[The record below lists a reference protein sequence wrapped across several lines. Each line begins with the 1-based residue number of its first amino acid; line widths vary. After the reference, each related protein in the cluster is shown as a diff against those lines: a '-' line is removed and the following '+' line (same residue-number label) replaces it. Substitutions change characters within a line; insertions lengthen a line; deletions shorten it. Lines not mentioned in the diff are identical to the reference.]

1 MRYACPAHA
10 RAALRRLNTHQSLR
24 MPGTARVI
32 LEGSDSGRHLN
43 GDIATLKT
51 RLLEMSGRA
60 ETLVEMAVDSMI
72 ERNRDKAEAVI
83 DADREIDRMEV
94 DVEQLALSLLALQ
107 HPVAR
112 DLRLVIGVIRVAADV
127 ERIGDHAVN
136 IAQCTVRVVRGGIV
150 VPPSPALVDMARRTR
165 RMLSDALDA
174 FIRSDSDL
182 GRSLTLADE
191 AIDAF
196 HDTIFRGMRTHM
208 MEDARAVDA
217 SLELLLV
224 SRNLERVADL
234 ATNIGENAVFL
245 AEGVQVRHRLTG
257 LSDS

>member
-1 MRYACPAHA
+1 MA
-10 RAALRRLNTHQSLR
+10 
-24 MPGTARVI
+24 
-32 LEGSDSGRHLN
+32 E
-43 GDIATLKT
+43 
-51 RLLEMSGRA
+51 RA
-60 ETLVEMAVDSMI
+60 ETLVEMAVDSMLQ
-72 ERNRDKAEAVI
+72 RDRDQAEAVI
-83 DADREIDRMEV
+83 AADPEIDHMEM

-136 IAQCTVRVVRGGIV
+136 IAQCTVRMVDGAIV

-174 FIRSDSDL
+174 FIRSDSEL

-196 HDTIFRGMRTHM
+196 HDVIFRGLRSHM
-208 MEDARAVDA
+208 MKDARAVDA

-224 SRNLERVADL
+224 SRNLERIADL

-245 AEGVQVRHRLTG
+245 VEGVHLRSRLTERR
-257 LSDS
+257 DP